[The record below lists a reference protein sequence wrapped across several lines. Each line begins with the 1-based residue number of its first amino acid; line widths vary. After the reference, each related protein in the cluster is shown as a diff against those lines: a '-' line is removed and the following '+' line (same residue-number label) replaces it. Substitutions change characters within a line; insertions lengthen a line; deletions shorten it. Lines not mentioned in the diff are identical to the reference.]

1 MTALEK
7 FAVYILAQTDE
18 FSTSEI
24 ADFFGIEYEEAAALT
39 SSRPE
44 QWGQFFDLRELI
56 TLKNLVNQKTSESK
70 VLKDYFEEWD
80 ATDKAAQ
87 HSEEIKHLDR
97 IWTKLNTRIE
107 ALSDGEIPYGKA
119 ETRH

>member
-18 FSTSEI
+18 FSISEI
-24 ADFFGIEYEEAAALT
+24 SDFFGIEYEEVAALAA
-39 SSRPE
+39 SNPE

-56 TLKNLVNQKTSESK
+56 TLKNLVNQESRGLK
-70 VLKDYFEEWD
+70 VLFEVGEPD
-80 ATDKAAQ
+80 DDKAEDYLQ
-87 HSEEIKHLDR
+87 EMKNLDR

-107 ALSDGEIPYGKA
+107 ALNDGAIPYGKS